1 MKNLPVTFSAIA
13 ALATL
18 LGSSAPASAQSILKT
33 AGNYSVLAS
42 QAITVAGSGF
52 TVLNGNVGLYP
63 AATSNITGFPP
74 GTVSGTTLLGTAA
87 AIIATGGANQQA
99 EADLQV
105 AATGLAAMAPT
116 ANYSNVDMANLG
128 ALPPGV
134 YKWDAAATL
143 TGALVLDAQGK
154 NGVA

>member
-1 MKNLPVTFSAIA
+1 MKFRPLTFSISA
-13 ALATL
+13 ACGAFLCSFTPL
-18 LGSSAPASAQSILKT
+18 SAQSILKT

-42 QAITVAGSGF
+42 QGVTVAGTGF
-52 TVLNGNVGLYP
+52 TIKNGNVGLFP

-74 GTVSGTTLLGTAA
+74 GTVTGTTLLGTAA
-87 AIIATGGANQQA
+87 AIINTGGANQQA

-105 AATGLAAMAPT
+105 AATGLAAMPLT

-134 YKWDAAATL
+134 
-143 TGALVLDAQGK
+143 TGGTRRRP
-154 NGVA
+154 